1 LRQAY
6 DYWQNQ
12 PGNYPDA
19 PRASAEDGRGRA
31 LLQEEG
37 EYVTQKGRPK
47 APSPQ
52 RPASQAC
59 SATADH
65 PIAPTEFPQGRS
77 AVERRGLESR
87 CRLLHALLRWRE
99 PVPSHAQRRIPVGA
113 CPQRSSW
120 DDGHRPRAHRPQK
133 CPLAGANGA
142 SAPPCKPAT
151 PPNIRRARNKQ
162 KRITLPR
169 GPAVQTT

>member
-1 LRQAY
+1 MTTGRI
-6 DYWQNQ
+6 NQ
-12 PGNYPDA
+12 VTILT
-19 PRASAEDGRGRA
+19 PRALPQKTGGDAAPLR
-31 LLQEEG
+31 EG
-37 EYVTQKGRPK
+37 GECVTKKGRPK

-77 AVERRGLESR
+77 AVERRGLGSR
-87 CRLLHALLRWRE
+87 CRLLHTPFRWRE
-99 PVPSHAQRRIPVGA
+99 PVPSHAQRRVPVRA

-142 SAPPCKPAT
+142 PAPLCKPAA
-151 PPNIRRARNKQ
+151 PLKSSG
-162 KRITLPR
+162 
-169 GPAVQTT
+169 GPASKKE